1 VRGTIQSKYLGC
13 RPAASVMLRGLLVAL
28 LAVVILPWTA
38 VQAAEGSELKLWIV
52 EATTEKREKPQYDK
66 GLEAIRSV
74 LSALPHDT
82 YRKVRVGKHT
92 LSADGTTRIPI
103 TKAYTLET
111 KPPVATSDGRLR
123 LRLRILMKTT
133 DKPPKEIEAISTELL
148 LQPDKQLVVRGLK
161 QKGGKEL
168 VLVFALTVPPK

>member
-1 VRGTIQSKYLGC
+1 MRGTTQHEFVGFGPVVSIMIRC
-13 RPAASVMLRGLLVAL
+13 L
-28 LAVVILPWTA
+28 LAVLLAVIAFPWSA
-38 VQAAEGSELKLWIV
+38 AQAAEGSELKLWVV

-66 GLEAIRSV
+66 GLEAIERV

-82 YRKVRVGKHT
+82 YRKVHTGKHT
-92 LSADGTTRIPI
+92 LLADGLTRIMI
-103 TKAYTLET
+103 TKTYTLET

-133 DKPPKEIEAISTELL
+133 DKPPKEIEAVSTELL